1 MGTNVHSYLVCFSKD
16 ISFVLLA
23 QLLTP
28 HVVSL
33 ELVLHDAHAQSTD
46 FIVTH
51 HTMKLGETVEDRK
64 KNRCVEAAVE
74 RDQERGTAAGG
85 RCVCVIVDE

>member
-1 MGTNVHSYLVCFSKD
+1 MRPLDLKKED

-23 QLLTP
+23 QLLAP

-33 ELVLHDAHAQSTD
+33 QLVLHDAHAQSAD

-51 HTMKLGETVEDRK
+51 HTVKLGETAKDRK
-64 KNRCVEAAVE
+64 TKPPC
-74 RDQERGTAAGG
+74 GS
-85 RCVCVIVDE
+85 C